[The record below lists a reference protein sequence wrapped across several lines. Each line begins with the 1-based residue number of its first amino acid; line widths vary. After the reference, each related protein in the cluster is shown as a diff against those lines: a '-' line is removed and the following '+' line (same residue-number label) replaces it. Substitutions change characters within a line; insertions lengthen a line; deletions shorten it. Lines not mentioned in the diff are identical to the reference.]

1 MFLIA
6 ALSLGFLGSFHCVGM
21 CGPIALAIPVRRTS
35 RFSIFRDSLIYNSG
49 RIFSYF
55 LMGLLFGL
63 LGQGFAL
70 AGWQNVLSIVL
81 GTILLLAILLP
92 ARTFKIHPGLF
103 RILERLKSQVRKQFG
118 IKTTRSLLLIG
129 ILNGFLP
136 CGLVYLGI
144 AGAAATGDAL
154 NGALFM
160 AVFGLGTFPAMLAVS
175 AMKNYMSVRFRQRI
189 SRSMP
194 VFVGIMA
201 VMLILRGMNLG
212 IAYISPSVE
221 TSGGTCHHQCCS
233 K

>member
-1 MFLIA
+1 MFLLA

-35 RFSIFRDSLIYNSG
+35 RFSVLRDSLIYNSG
-49 RIFSYF
+49 RILSYF
-55 LMGLLFGL
+55 LMGLLFGF

-70 AGWQNVLSIVL
+70 AGWQNGLSILL
-81 GTILLLAILLP
+81 GIILLLAILLP
-92 ARTFKIHPGLF
+92 ARTFRVHPGMY
-103 RILERLKSQVRKQFG
+103 RMLERLKSQVRKQFG

-154 NGALFM
+154 KGALFM

-175 AMKNYMSVRFRQRI
+175 AMKNYMSIRFRQRI
-189 SRSMP
+189 NRAMP